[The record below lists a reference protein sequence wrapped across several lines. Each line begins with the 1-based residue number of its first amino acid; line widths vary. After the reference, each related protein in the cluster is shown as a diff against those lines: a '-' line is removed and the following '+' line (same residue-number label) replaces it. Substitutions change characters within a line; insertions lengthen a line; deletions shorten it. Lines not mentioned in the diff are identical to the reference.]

1 LLGEIPVLENFK
13 KSRSWKIWRKNGRMK
28 TTTSITDPSF
38 ALPRQLSAKGSP
50 RLSTSTN
57 HRVRLATASLVGT
70 TLEYYDFAVYNTLAA
85 LVFNRLF
92 FPAFDPL
99 SGTILALSTFAVG
112 YAARP
117 IGGVI
122 CGNLGERF
130 GRRFVLVT
138 TLLVIGTTTVMIG
151 LLPTYEYAGTLAP
164 ILLVVLR
171 FVQGAALGGE
181 WAGAVLLCV
190 EHGSDTQRG
199 RNGAWTQVGP
209 SLGTLIAT
217 GLLAWITGVLS
228 PEEFQTWGWRLP
240 FLASG
245 FLVIFGFWIRRGIG
259 ETPVY
264 EELRRSQLTSQAPI
278 SEVLKLHWRGVLRVI
293 GARLGPDVWYSLIVV
308 FSLSYLATV
317 LGVPKPLALISLS
330 IGLVFNVFTEVFFGA
345 LSDRLGRRTVYGA
358 GVILSVIWVF
368 AFFALLDTREP
379 LLITVAIVVG
389 LVAHAIMYG
398 PQAAFIT
405 EQFPTRVQFAGSSMA
420 YTLAGIV
427 GGGIAPAIFATLF
440 RAFKTPFSIV
450 LYTAGALTITGIVLL
465 FSRKSTHAPRALSK
479 D

>member
-1 LLGEIPVLENFK
+1 MS
-13 KSRSWKIWRKNGRMK
+13 KSP
-28 TTTSITDPSF
+28 T
-38 ALPRQLSAKGSP
+38 
-50 RLSTSTN
+50 
-57 HRVRLATASLVGT
+57 VRLATASLVGT
-70 TLEYYDFAVYNTLAA
+70 TLEYYDFAVYSTLAA

-112 YAARP
+112 YVARP

-122 CGNLGERF
+122 FGNLGERF

-138 TLLVIGTTTVMIG
+138 TLVVMGTTTAMIG
-151 LLPTYEYAGTLAP
+151 LLPTYESAGILAP

-171 FVQGAALGGE
+171 FVQGSALGGE

-217 GLLAWITGVLS
+217 GLLAWIAAALS
-228 PEEFQTWGWRLP
+228 PAQFQAWGWRLP
-240 FLASG
+240 FLASV
-245 FLVIFGFWIRRGIG
+245 FLVVFGLWIRRGVG

-264 EELRRSQLTSQAPI
+264 QELQQSQLTSRAPI

-293 GARLGPDVWYSLIVV
+293 GARIGPDVWYSLVVV

-317 LGVPKPLALISLS
+317 LGLPKPLALISLS
-330 IGLVFNVFTEVFFGA
+330 IGLVFNVLTEVFFGG
-345 LSDRLGRRTVYGA
+345 LSDRLGRRAVYGA
-358 GVILSVIWVF
+358 GVILSVIWAF
-368 AFFALLDTREP
+368 TFFALLDTRQP
-379 LLITVAIVVG
+379 LLITIAIVVA
-389 LVAHAIMYG
+389 LIAHAMMYG

-405 EQFPTRVQFAGSSMA
+405 EQFPTRVQFAGSSIG
-420 YTLAGIV
+420 YTMAGIV
-427 GGGIAPAIFATLF
+427 GGGIAPAIFATLL
-440 RAFKTPFSIV
+440 RAFKTPFSIA
-450 LYTAGALTITGIVLL
+450 LYAAGALMITGIVLW
-465 FSRKSTHAPRALSK
+465 FSHEGAHVSDSSLKE
-479 D
+479 

>member
-1 LLGEIPVLENFK
+1 V
-13 KSRSWKIWRKNGRMK
+13 
-28 TTTSITDPSF
+28 
-38 ALPRQLSAKGSP
+38 
-50 RLSTSTN
+50 STSPT
-57 HRVRLATASLVGT
+57 VRLATASLIGT
-70 TLEYYDFAVYNTLAA
+70 TLEYYDFAVYSTLAA

-112 YAARP
+112 YVARP

-122 CGNLGERF
+122 FGNLGERF

-138 TLLVIGTTTVMIG
+138 TLLVMGTTTAMIG
-151 LLPTYEYAGTLAP
+151 LLPTYDSAGILAP

-171 FVQGAALGGE
+171 FVQGSALGGE

-217 GLLAWITGVLS
+217 GLLAGITAVLS
-228 PEEFQTWGWRLP
+228 PAEFQAWGWRLP
-240 FLASG
+240 FLASIL
-245 FLVIFGFWIRRGIG
+245 LVIFGLWVRRGIA

-264 EELRRSQLTSQAPI
+264 QELHRRQLNAQTPI
-278 SEVLKLHWRGVLRVI
+278 SDVLKLHWRGVLRVI
-293 GARLGPDVWYSLIVV
+293 GARLGPDVWYSLVVV

-317 LGVPKPLALISLS
+317 LGLPRPLALISLS
-330 IGLVFNVFTEVFFGA
+330 IGLVFNVLTEVFFGG
-345 LSDRLGRRTVYGA
+345 LSDRLGRRVVYGA
-358 GVILSVIWVF
+358 GVILTMMWVF
-368 AFFALLDTREP
+368 VFFALLDTRQP
-379 LLITVAIVVG
+379 LLITLAIVVG
-389 LVAHAIMYG
+389 LVAHAMMYG

-405 EQFPTRVQFAGSSMA
+405 EQFPTRVQFAGSSIG

-427 GGGIAPAIFATLF
+427 GGGIAPAIFATLL
-440 RAFKTPFSIV
+440 REFKTSFSIAV
-450 LYTAGALTITGIVLL
+450 YAAGALTITGIVLW
-465 FSRKSTHAPRALSK
+465 FSCETAHTSQSSSKSEII
-479 D
+479 

>member
-1 LLGEIPVLENFK
+1 
-13 KSRSWKIWRKNGRMK
+13 M
-28 TTTSITDPSF
+28 
-38 ALPRQLSAKGSP
+38 
-50 RLSTSTN
+50 STS
-57 HRVRLATASLVGT
+57 RIVRLATASLIGT
-70 TLEYYDFAVYNTLAA
+70 TLEYYDFAIYSTLAA

-112 YAARP
+112 YVARP
-117 IGGVI
+117 IGGLI
-122 CGNLGERF
+122 FGHLGEHF

-138 TLLVIGTTTVMIG
+138 TLVVMGTTTAMIG
-151 LLPTYEYAGTLAP
+151 LLPTYESAGVLAP

-171 FVQGAALGGE
+171 FVQGTALGGE

-217 GLLAWITGVLS
+217 GLFALIAAMLS
-228 PEEFQTWGWRLP
+228 PAEFQAWGWRLP
-240 FLASG
+240 FLASV
-245 FLVIFGFWIRRGIG
+245 FLVIFGLWIRRGIG

-264 EELRRSQLTSQAPI
+264 EELHRSQLKSRAPI

-293 GARLGPDVWYSLIVV
+293 GARIGPDVWYSLVVV

-317 LGVPKPLALISLS
+317 LGLPKPLALISLS
-330 IGLVFNVFTEVFFGA
+330 IGLVFNVLTEVFFGN
-345 LSDRLGRRTVYGA
+345 LSDRLGRRAVYGA
-358 GVILSVIWVF
+358 GVFVSIIWVF
-368 AFFALLDTREP
+368 AFFALLDTRQP
-379 LLITVAIVVG
+379 LLITIAIVVA
-389 LVAHAIMYG
+389 LITHAMMYG

-405 EQFPTRVQFAGSSMA
+405 EQFPTRVQFAGSSIG

-427 GGGIAPAIFATLF
+427 GGGIAPAIFATLL
-440 RAFKTPFSIV
+440 REFKTPFSIAM
-450 LYTAGALTITGIVLL
+450 YAAGALTITGIVLW
-465 FSRKSTHAPRALSK
+465 FSRETAHGSLVTKSEII
-479 D
+479 

>member
-1 LLGEIPVLENFK
+1 V
-13 KSRSWKIWRKNGRMK
+13 R
-28 TTTSITDPSF
+28 TTET
-38 ALPRQLSAKGSP
+38 
-50 RLSTSTN
+50 
-57 HRVRLATASLVGT
+57 VRLATASLIGT
-70 TLEYYDFAVYNTLAA
+70 TLEYYDFAVYSTLAA

-92 FPAFDPL
+92 FPSFDPL

-112 YAARP
+112 YVARP

-122 CGNLGERF
+122 FGNFGERF

-138 TLLVIGTTTVMIG
+138 TLVVMGTTTAMIG
-151 LLPTYEYAGTLAP
+151 LLPTYESAGILAP

-171 FVQGAALGGE
+171 FVQGTALGGE

-190 EHGSDTQRG
+190 EHGADTQRG

-217 GLLAWITGVLS
+217 GLLAWIAAVMS
-228 PEEFQTWGWRLP
+228 PAKFQAWGWRLP
-240 FLASG
+240 FLASV
-245 FLVIFGFWIRRGIG
+245 FLVVFGLWIRRGIG

-264 EELRRSQLTSQAPI
+264 QELHGRQLTPRAPI

-293 GARLGPDVWYSLIVV
+293 GARVGPDVWYSLVVV

-317 LGVPKPLALISLS
+317 LGLPKPLALISLS
-330 IGLVFNVFTEVFFGA
+330 IGLVFNVFTEVFFGG
-345 LSDRLGRRTVYGA
+345 LSDRLGRRVVYGA
-358 GVILSVIWVF
+358 GVILTVMWAF
-368 AFFALLDTREP
+368 AFFALLDTRQP
-379 LLITVAIVVG
+379 LLVTLAIVVA
-389 LVAHAIMYG
+389 LITHAMMYG

-427 GGGIAPAIFATLF
+427 GGGIAPAIFATLL
-440 RAFKTPFSIV
+440 REFKTPFSIA
-450 LYTAGALTITGIVLL
+450 LYAAGALTITGIVLW
-465 FSRKSTHAPRALSK
+465 FSHERAHVSHPSK
-479 D
+479 GERI